1 VALVDVV
8 KYEPSSDEYFAWKY
22 PSENLKIGSQLIVNE
37 GQQAIFV
44 KGGEALDTFMPG
56 THTLSTGNLPLIEKI
71 INSPFGGKTPFTA
84 EVWFLNTTV
93 KRNLK
98 WGTPSPIPLMDPTIG
113 FPVNARAFGDW
124 GVRISNSRSFITQLV
139 GAQIE
144 CTSEKIYSYFVS
156 QVVQSFS
163 QFMSSFI
170 SSSEASILNIS
181 TMLSKISSSASVEM
195 AATLDKFG
203 LELINFN
210 IESINIPEKDMEQIQ
225 NVYAKSFEARELSK
239 VQLSGSYGAIKSF
252 EVLNNAATNEGD
264 GAVGA
269 MLGAGAGLG
278 AGLSLGNEL
287 TKNINASSNQETSN
301 DDIASKIR
309 KLKNLLEEGLI
320 SQEQFDM
327 KQSKLLEDL

>member
-1 VALVDVV
+1 MALVDVV
-8 KYEPSSDEYFAWKY
+8 KYEPPSDDYFAWKY
-22 PSENLKIGSQLIVNE
+22 PSVNLKIGSQLIVNE

-71 INSPFGGKTPFTA
+71 INAPFGGRTPFTA

-93 KRNLK
+93 KRDLK

-113 FPVNARAFGDW
+113 FPINARAFGDW
-124 GVRISNSRSFITQLV
+124 GVRINNSRLFITQLV

-144 CTSEKIYSYFVS
+144 CTSEKIYSYFVG
-156 QVVQSFS
+156 QIVQNFS
-163 QFMSSFI
+163 QFMSGFI
-170 SSSEASILNIS
+170 SSSQASILNIS
-181 TMLSKISSSASVEM
+181 TMLSNISSAASVEM
-195 AATLDKFG
+195 AVSLEKFG

-210 IESINIPEKDMEQIQ
+210 IQSINIPEKDMEQIQ

-252 EVLNNAATNEGD
+252 EVLNNAALNEGD
-264 GAVGA
+264 NTVGA

-278 AGLSLGNEL
+278 AGLTLGNEL
-287 TKNINASSNQETSN
+287 SKNISASSSEDTS
-301 DDIASKIR
+301 DEDIASKIR
-309 KLKNLLEEGLI
+309 KLKTLLEEGLI
-320 SQEQFDM
+320 TQEQFDM
-327 KQSKLLEDL
+327 KQSKLIEDL